1 MTVQIVRLKDGSDVI
16 CYTEKTMDMVELD
29 YPMMFSLV
37 NQNLVLQH
45 WLPLSV
51 MKGTSVKIPRDEIVC
66 FMDPN
71 AEFEEYYNTAVKKI
85 SSVMDNNDE
94 EEINEMMEALDELE
108 HKKGISIH

>member
-16 CYTEKTMDMVELD
+16 CHTEKNMDMVELD
-29 YPMMFSLV
+29 YPMMFSIV

-71 AEFEEYYNTAVKKI
+71 ENFEEYYNTAVQKI
-85 SSVMDNNDE
+85 SSVMDNEDE
-94 EEINEMMEALDELE
+94 EELQDMMEALDELE

>member
-16 CYTEKTMDMVELD
+16 CSMERTMDTFELD
-29 YPMMFSLV
+29 YPMMFSVV

-66 FMDPN
+66 IMQPN
-71 AEFEEYYNTAVKKI
+71 ENFEEYYMTAVKKI
-85 SSVMDNNDE
+85 SSVLNNENE
-94 EEINEMMEALDELE
+94 EELNDVMEALDELE

>member
-16 CYTEKTMDMVELD
+16 CSMEKYPDVVELD

-45 WLPLSV
+45 WLPLGV
-51 MKGTSVKIPRDEIVC
+51 MKGTSVKIPRDEIIC

-71 AEFEEYYNTAVKKI
+71 ESFEEYYNKAVSKL
-85 SSVMDNNDE
+85 SSVMDNDNE
-94 EEINEMMEALDELE
+94 EELNDVMEAMDELE